1 LNGKK
6 ATDLKRTVLLVEG
19 LVLVYLALALAYGV
33 IIPPFEGLDEVEHF
47 GVTRY
52 VADVGRLPVQGDAS
66 LAAYHI
72 RQEASQPP
80 LYYLVA
86 GPLLR
91 LSRISTANTADYLA
105 PNPYVT
111 CGTENIRA
119 DKAVLR
125 HDPFAEAFPWRD
137 ALLALHLL
145 RALSTMMQAFTVVGV
160 YAIAL
165 RVFPT
170 RPSVAVLAAALTAFN
185 PQFLIVASGVNNDNI
200 ATPIVTWAVY
210 GIIVVAQEG
219 KGYWALG
226 ILVGLAALSKLTGL
240 LLLPLAALAWLGNLK
255 SAHRHPTSEI

>member
-1 LNGKK
+1 MNRKTWPIFSIL
-6 ATDLKRTVLLVEG
+6 AI
-19 LVLVYLALALAYGV
+19 YAALALAYGV
-33 IIPPFEGLDEVEHF
+33 VIPPFEGLDEVEHF
-47 GVTRY
+47 GVVRY
-52 VADVGRLPVQGDAS
+52 VADMGRLPVQGDAS

-91 LSRISTANTADYLA
+91 LSRISTANTADYLV

-125 HDPFAEAFPWRD
+125 HDPFAEAFPWHD

-145 RALSTMMQAFTVVGV
+145 RALSTVMQAFTVAGV
-160 YAIAL
+160 YAIAR

-170 RPSVAVLAAALTAFN
+170 GPAL
-185 PQFLIVASGVNNDNI
+185 QR
-200 ATPIVTWAVY
+200 W
-210 GIIVVAQEG
+210 
-219 KGYWALG
+219 
-226 ILVGLAALSKLTGL
+226 
-240 LLLPLAALAWLGNLK
+240 
-255 SAHRHPTSEI
+255 RRR